1 MRNSPPA
8 KECVYLSRDWVIIAH
23 IALVDWSQGGRPTP
37 PRAVRFDLL
46 ESAINL
52 PKQQWYEGI
61 YIKSAALFRSLIQNH
76 PFLDGNKRTA
86 IVALDVFLGL
96 NGYEFKAKKKDM
108 VEFALK
114 TAKGEVKDLGEI
126 AEWIRKRSR
135 KRSFIQEVKWY
146 KKIFR
151 KIGKRLSE

>member
-1 MRNSPPA
+1 M
-8 KECVYLSRDWVIIAH
+8 IIAH

-52 PKQQWYEGI
+52 PRQQWYEGI

-96 NGYEFKAKKKDM
+96 NHYEFKAKKKDM

-135 KRSFIQEVKWY
+135 KRSFIQEVRWH